1 VLLLSERHR
10 LVPRLVHHSAE
21 PMMRISRVLHSTHRP
36 IRFDQRV
43 LPLDHIP
50 IPHLVLRLLIP
61 CVGIFDSILKLVLG
75 PILQKKQQSTP
86 RYHSLGYSRSAPRS
100 SAVAERT
107 LALRIRPR
115 DATPAP
121 RIRPRDARQP
131 TRTNW
136 SKRDLPGLRR
146 SAGCTRGRG
155 AWCTPR
161 WRRSPRSSPGPQ
173 LLPQR
178 GWHRT
183 QDTNEAFSGLLLVG
197 FDGSTGGRR
206 VARVFYS

>member
-1 VLLLSERHR
+1 LSKRHR

-75 PILQKKQQSTP
+75 PILQKKTINPTVPQSW
-86 RYHSLGYSRSAPRS
+86 GYSHSALRS
-100 SAVAERT
+100 SAVGERT

-131 TRTNW
+131 TRTSW
-136 SKRDLPGLRR
+136 SKRDLPGLHR

-178 GWHRT
+178 GSHRT

>member
-1 VLLLSERHR
+1 VYSTVRTDPSGSTSEYCPLTTSPSLTSYCVFLSPVCASSTPYLNSYLGRSCKKKKTINPT
-10 LVPRLVHHSAE
+10 VPQSWGYSHSA
-21 PMMRISRVLHSTHRP
+21 L
-36 IRFDQRV
+36 
-43 LPLDHIP
+43 
-50 IPHLVLRLLIP
+50 
-61 CVGIFDSILKLVLG
+61 
-75 PILQKKQQSTP
+75 
-86 RYHSLGYSRSAPRS
+86 RS
-100 SAVAERT
+100 SAVGERT

-131 TRTNW
+131 TRTSW
-136 SKRDLPGLRR
+136 SKRDLPGLHR

-173 LLPQR
+173 LWPQR
-178 GWHRT
+178 GSHRT

>member
-1 VLLLSERHR
+1 LSKRHR

-61 CVGIFDSILKLVLG
+61 CVRIFDSILKLVLG
-75 PILQKKQQSTP
+75 PILQKKKTINPTVPQSW
-86 RYHSLGYSRSAPRS
+86 GYSHSALRS
-100 SAVAERT
+100 SAVGERT

-131 TRTNW
+131 TRTSW
-136 SKRDLPGLRR
+136 SKRDLPGLHR

-178 GWHRT
+178 GSHRT